1 MKLTN
6 IFTMKSP
13 FRDDFAIPGYYFGN
27 GDKTVAIVGS
37 MRGDEIQ
44 QLFVASQI
52 VKNLARLEE
61 AGMISKDHGILVIP
75 SANHY
80 SMNIK
85 KRFWAMDNTDINRMF
100 PGYDQGETTQRV
112 AAAIFDT
119 VRGYEYGIHLA
130 SYYLSGNFV
139 PHVRVMNTGY
149 QDIDDAKLFGLPYV
163 YQYQP
168 KPFDT
173 GILNYNW
180 QIFETKAFSVYS
192 GSTDT
197 IDKDMAKM
205 TWLSI
210 LRFLDSKGIIKY
222 PCHGGYQP
230 YVFDQ
235 NSLHTIVSKQ
245 AGLFYVQCKVGQ
257 QVKAGDILAKIL
269 DPYTGETRA
278 VIDSPIDGTI
288 FFSYMYPLL
297 HQHSRMFQILKFSN
311 R

>member
-1 MKLTN
+1 MKQTS

-13 FRDDFAIPGYYFGN
+13 FRDDFSIPGYYFGN
-27 GDKTVAIVGS
+27 GEKTVAIVGS

-44 QLFVASQI
+44 QLFVASQV
-52 VKNLARLEE
+52 VKNLTKLEE

-80 SMNIK
+80 SMNIR

-112 AAAIFDT
+112 AAAIFEA
-119 VRGYEYGIHLA
+119 VRGYEYGIQLA

-139 PHVRVMNTGY
+139 PHVRVMDTGY
-149 QDIDDAKLFGLPYV
+149 QDTDDAKAFGLPYV
-163 YQYQP
+163 YVYEP

-173 GILNYNW
+173 CVLNYNW
-180 QIFETKAFSVYS
+180 QVFETKAFSVYS

-197 IDKDMAKM
+197 IDKEMAKM

-210 LRFLDSKGIIKY
+210 LRFLDAKGIIKH

-230 YVFDQ
+230 YTFNE

-257 QVKAGDILAKIL
+257 QVRQGDVLAKIL
-269 DPYTGETRA
+269 DPYTGETKA
-278 VIDSPIDGTI
+278 IIESPVNGTI
-288 FFSYMYPLL
+288 FFAHVRPLI
-297 HQHSRMFQILKFSN
+297 HQHSRMFQILEF
-311 R
+311 

>member
-27 GDKTVAIVGS
+27 GEKTIAIVGS

-44 QLFVASQI
+44 QLFVASQV

-100 PGYDQGETTQRV
+100 PGYDKGETTQRV
-112 AAAIFDT
+112 ASAIFET
-119 VRGYEYGIHLA
+119 VRGYEYGVHLA

-139 PHVRVMNTGY
+139 PHVRIMNTGY
-149 QDIDDAKLFGLPYV
+149 QDAEDAQYFGLPYV
-163 YQYQP
+163 YMYQP

-180 QIFETKAFSVYS
+180 QIFETKAFSLYS
-192 GSTDT
+192 GSTET
-197 IDKDMAKM
+197 IDKEMAKM

-210 LRFLDSKGIIKY
+210 LRFMNSKGIIKY
-222 PCHGGYQP
+222 PCHGGFHP

-235 NSLHTIVSKQ
+235 SSLHTIVSKQ

-288 FFSYMYPLL
+288 FFSYVHPLI
-297 HQHSRMFQILKFSN
+297 HQHSRMFQILKF
-311 R
+311 